1 MSTQGMFERVTLTDE
16 SWGTAM
22 DGPPQYKAY
31 HLNNFHSMPQI
42 KSLTDAQIFD
52 IEVVGRVLPFR
63 SNNYVTDELIDWN
76 NIPNDPIFVL
86 NFPQKA
92 MLKPGHYNKV
102 AGALISG
109 AGPRRMD
116 KLVES
121 IRYELSP
128 HPAGQIKDNRPQL
141 DGEPLKGMQHK
152 YPETVLFFPSQGQTC
167 HAYCTFCFRWA
178 QFVGIEG
185 LKIAMKEADLL
196 VRYLQQHPE
205 VTDVLFTGGDPL
217 IMKTKVLETY
227 INALLDADLP
237 NLTNIRIGSKTL
249 AYWPYRFL
257 TDPDADALL
266 ALFEKVNASGK
277 RMALMAHFN
286 HYRELET
293 DAVRTAVA
301 RIRETGTIIRAQSPV
316 LNHINA
322 DADIWARM
330 WKEQVNQG
338 IVPYYMFI
346 ARDTGA
352 QHFFSISLEKAWDI
366 FRSAYSQVSGLSRT
380 VRGPVMSCHPGKVQ
394 VLGVSEVNG
403 EKVYALRAIQSR
415 KPELVHQP
423 FFAEYDPDAV
433 WYTDL
438 KPAFGAEKFI
448 FD

>member
-1 MSTQGMFERVTLTDE
+1 MSTQGMPEKLPLTGE
-16 SWGTAM
+16 TWEVAM
-22 DGPPQYKAY
+22 KSVPQYNAY
-31 HLNNFHSMPQI
+31 HLNNFRTIPQI
-42 KSLTDAQIFD
+42 EKLTAPQVLD

-63 SNNYVTDELIDWN
+63 SNNYVTDELINWD

-86 NFPQKA
+86 NFPQKD
-92 MLKPGHYNKV
+92 MLKPEHYNKV
-102 AGALISG
+102 AAALISG
-109 AGPRRMD
+109 AGPRRIA
-116 KLVES
+116 KLVDG

-128 HPAGQIKDNRPQL
+128 HPAGQLKDNRPML
-141 DGEPLKGMQHK
+141 DGQPLKGMQHK
-152 YPETVLFFPSQGQTC
+152 YPETVLFFPTQGQTC

-196 VRYLQQHPE
+196 VQYLQQHPE

-217 IMKTKVLETY
+217 IMKTKVIETY

-237 NLTNIRIGSKTL
+237 HLTNIRIGSKSL

-257 TDPDADALL
+257 TDPDADELL
-266 ALFEKVNASGK
+266 ALFEKVNRSDK
-277 RMALMAHFN
+277 KLALMAHFN

-301 RIRETGTIIRAQSPV
+301 RIQETGAIIRAQSPV

-322 DADIWARM
+322 DPDVWAKM
-330 WKEQVNQG
+330 WREQVRMG
-338 IVPYYMFI
+338 IVPYYMFV

-352 QHFFSISLEKAWDI
+352 QHFFSVSLEKAWDI
-366 FRSAYSQVSGLSRT
+366 FRQAYRQVSGLSRT

-403 EKVYALRAIQSR
+403 DKVYALRAIQAR
-415 KPELVHQP
+415 NPELVHQP
-423 FFAEYDPDAV
+423 FFAEYNPDAV
-433 WYTDL
+433 WFTDL
-438 KPAFGAEKFI
+438 KPAFGEEKFI